1 MPDQPNFLGLSR
13 NERVVISL
21 KPGEVL
27 FGEGSVGDRMYVV
40 RSGTIRIGSGNT
52 VYEDVEAGGIVGEMA
67 IIEDAP
73 RSATAAA
80 LTSLRGRRDR
90 PQAVRLP
97 RPADAAFRPQRH
109 EGALAAAA
117 RDERTLSLLRGPE
130 T

>member
-80 LTSLRGRRDR
+80 LTSCEVVEIDRKRFDFLVQQTPHFARNVMKVLSRRLR
-90 PQAVRLP
+90 
-97 RPADAAFRPQRH
+97 
-109 EGALAAAA
+109 EMN
-117 RDERTLSLLRGPE
+117 ERYRY
-130 T
+130 